1 MAPFLPRHLSH
12 LASKVGSIIEAFAG
26 RFAHVLADPPVRADT
41 NWTRHFHH
49 GATLNGMSSLG
60 EQHEHTMQTKDKR
73 KPVGYIFR
81 TWITIKGERR
91 YAKDYGLKAWRIPIY
106 R

>member
-1 MAPFLPRHLSH
+1 MLYLTRL
-12 LASKVGSIIEAFAG
+12 
-26 RFAHVLADPPVRADT
+26 RADT
-41 NWTRHFHH
+41 YWNRYFHH
-49 GATLNGMSSLG
+49 GATLNGISRLG
-60 EQHEHTMQTKDKR
+60 EPNEQTMHLPDKQ

-81 TWITIKGERR
+81 TWITVKGEKG